1 LVNTLIMGFVAMIAI
16 AGGLAFGLGGRDV
29 AAAWL
34 GKIKDE
40 ISNR

>member
-1 LVNTLIMGFVAMIAI
+1 VAMLAI

-34 GKIKDE
+34 EKLRSE